1 MIKILSMIF
10 LFFIALADGNAI
22 GHQPE
27 RGIASCLRTTV
38 LVDTSCP
45 CNETWC
51 HELEKEIAGHAA
63 ENMTGFCMPIYDA
76 GLCYRMFTRQ
86 NSSQERCGCCIIKT
100 RMLCSSNTGED
111 FTSAGLRE
119 VQEGLACGEH
129 NITSPRY
136 FTSPGFPLEKY
147 PNKYY
152 CWRRFRACSPDY
164 TIQVDCSIIHL
175 RRDKNCRVDFLQF
188 KDGHNLK
195 ERFCGLLH
203 NVTKVSETGKMD
215 VLFDT
220 NRRKKQV
227 GFNCTVTAIE
237 LPCPEPFIKVGSE
250 CFHLSDSGRVFDE
263 ARAFCLGLGGDLAS
277 PADVPALRDYV
288 IDKGQTL
295 AVWLGASDRDIEGD
309 WQWFDGSPIKA
320 EDWYWNAPNNGFG
333 LEHCMVLRPDFDP
346 PLNDAECDRPK
357 KFVCEY
363 DLLKG

>member
-1 MIKILSMIF
+1 MIF
-10 LFFIALADGNAI
+10 LFFIALAGGNAI

-38 LVDTSCP
+38 LIDTSCP

-51 HELEKEIAGHAA
+51 HEVEKEIAGHTAK
-63 ENMTGFCMPIYDA
+63 NMTAFCIPTYDA
-76 GLCYRMFTRQ
+76 GLCYFMFTRQ
-86 NSSQERCGCCIIKT
+86 TSSQEKCGCCIIET
-100 RMLCSSNTGED
+100 RMLCSSSSTGSNTAED
-111 FTSAGLRE
+111 FTFGGLRE

-129 NITSPRY
+129 NIASPRY

-152 CWRRFRACSPDY
+152 CWRRFRAWAPDY
-164 TIQVDCSIIHL
+164 TIQVDCAMIHL
-175 RRDKNCRVDFLQF
+175 RKDKNCRADFLQF
-188 KDGHNLK
+188 NDGYNLE
-195 ERFCGLLH
+195 ERLCGLVY

-237 LPCPEPFIKVGSE
+237 LPCPEPFVKVGSE
-250 CFHLSDSGRVFDE
+250 CFHLSHSERVFDE

-277 PADVPALRDYV
+277 PADVLGLRDYV

-295 AVWLGASDRDIEGD
+295 AVWVGASDRDIEGS

-346 PLNDAECDRPK
+346 PLNDAECDRLK